1 MNRYIHKTKLKNG
14 TIVFI
19 RFLKQ
24 TDKEYIEKG
33 YKELSYKSQYFR
45 FISPPSSLSDKYLKY
60 LTEIDN
66 KNHVAMIAFAI
77 EKPLKSAIG
86 VARYIKLIDNP
97 GSAEYAITVADSYQ
111 NQGLGS
117 IFFNLLV
124 EHARR
129 NNISNLTGYILSENL
144 PMLKI
149 VRHHNIHVRKEEGAL
164 LRVDLP
170 LKTVSDK
177 NKKAPI

>member
-1 MNRYIHKTKLKNG
+1 MNKYIYKTILKNG
-14 TIVFI
+14 TIVII
-19 RFLKQ
+19 RFLRQ
-24 TDKEYIEKG
+24 TDRVYIEKG

-45 FISPPSSLSDKYLKY
+45 FISPPSSLSDKDLKY

-66 KNHVAMIAFAI
+66 INHVAMIAFAI
-77 EKPLKSAIG
+77 EKPLKQPIG

-97 GSAEYAITVADSYQ
+97 GSAEYAITVLDSYQ
-111 NQGLGS
+111 NQGLGT

-124 EHARR
+124 DHARR
-129 NNISNLTGYILSENL
+129 NNINNLTGYILSENL

-170 LKTVSDK
+170 LKTVNDK
-177 NKKAPI
+177 NKKAPA

>member
-1 MNRYIHKTKLKNG
+1 MNKYIHKTTLKNG
-14 TIVFI
+14 TLVYI
-19 RFLKQ
+19 RFLRQ
-24 TDKEYIEKG
+24 SDKEYIEKG

-45 FISPPSSLSDKYLKY
+45 FISPPASLSDKYLKY

-66 KNHVAMIAFAI
+66 RNHVAMIAFAI
-77 EKPLKSAIG
+77 EKPLKRAIG

-97 GSAEYAITVADSYQ
+97 VSAEYAITVADSYQ
-111 NQGLGS
+111 NKGLGT

-124 EHARR
+124 EHAKK

-149 VRHHNIHVRKEEGAL
+149 VRHHNINVRKEEGGL

-170 LKTVSDK
+170 LETVSNN
-177 NKKAPI
+177 NKKAP